1 MTADI
6 ATPSQIADAEGAVD
20 RESWLERMD
29 EIFDEAGHFEALGH
43 RHWSAFWDE
52 SPSVL
57 VVSFERM
64 ETIRAA
70 TPGKMPFGYA
80 VARSRGW
87 SHLCIIA
94 EGETWF
100 RAPEVYRHF
109 DRLVD
114 DAFFEDFDQVLFYG
128 ADMGGYAAAAYS
140 VAAPGATVLAIQP
153 RATLDPALAI
163 WDDRNT
169 AARRLCFTDR
179 YGFAPDMIEGAARVW
194 TVHDPAEHLDAM
206 HAAMFRGPHVT
217 ALRGRNL
224 GAQMEQYGRVS
235 VGLSRRTA
243 SFGGRGR
250 FGGLIPKPLQTDLTL
265 RRGGRSPPARQ
276 DCPQCHWKC
285 AARCLRRPD
294 DWHLHL
300 RDGAMLRA
308 VLPETARHFARAIIM
323 PNLVPPVVTLAD
335 ARPTATAFWPPCP
348 KA

>member
-87 SHLCIIA
+87 SYLCIIA

-224 GAQMEQYGRVS
+224 GAQMEQT
-235 VGLSRRTA
+235 LSRLGVLESMVATA
-243 SFGGRGR
+243 AEGR
-250 FGGLIPKPLQTDLTL
+250 LT
-265 RRGGRSPPARQ
+265 PA
-276 DCPQCHWKC
+276 
-285 AARCLRRPD
+285 
-294 DWHLHL
+294 
-300 RDGAMLRA
+300 
-308 VLPETARHFARAIIM
+308 VFARAIRERRRYGPYLRQM
-323 PNLVPPVVTLAD
+323 LRLAADSGHPRREAWVCRSVVRRMGAPMFRRRLLELEPDSDALARKD
-335 ARPTATAFWPPCP
+335 AEA
-348 KA
+348 